1 MGFFSRFR
9 KSVDDPSY
17 MIVGLGNFGDKYK
30 NTRHNAGFIAVEDLA
45 DRRDLSFKRH
55 KCHAAVATGA
65 IGDAKVI
72 LVKPLTYMNKSGE
85 AVSALMK
92 FYKVTPDRLV
102 VLYDD
107 IDIAEGALRIRPN
120 GSAGTHNG
128 MRSVIGC
135 LGYDNFA
142 RIRIGVGAPYKG
154 GDLIKHV
161 MGPISDLGR
170 EAALWGAKAAE
181 DWAVNG
187 IEHAMNNFNK
197 KAGKA

>member
-1 MGFFSRFR
+1 
-9 KSVDDPSY
+9 

-45 DRRDLSFKRH
+45 DRHDLSFKRH
-55 KCHAAVATGA
+55 KCHAAVATGT

-181 DWAVNG
+181 DWVVNG

>member
-1 MGFFSRFR
+1 MGIFSRF
-9 KSVDDPSY
+9 KQSSDDSY
-17 MIVGLGNFGDKYK
+17 MIVGLGNFGDKYT
-30 NTRHNAGFIAVEDLA
+30 NTRHNAGFIAVEDMA
-45 DRRDLSFKRH
+45 QRHHLSFKRH
-55 KCHAAVATGA
+55 KCHAAVATGT
-65 IGDAKVI
+65 IDGVKVI

-92 FYKVTPDRLV
+92 FYKLTPDRLV
-102 VLYDD
+102 ILYDD

-128 MRSVIGC
+128 MRSVIAC
-135 LGYDNFA
+135 LGYNNFA
-142 RIRIGVGAPYKG
+142 RIRIGVGAPYPG

-170 EAALWGAKAAE
+170 EAALYGAKAAE